1 MHEAYWERSMYRWI
15 PINNIADY
23 DELSKVLEY
32 EYAPKYV
39 VDRLKDSISS
49 GVGAVL
55 VETDYLDKDYRNTYY
70 NYYSKKGR
78 VYRTDCVRLH
88 FFDELVSFDD
98 GSFEINSP
106 DGKPQDHYFGYVVV
120 RPTLLATIG
129 RSLLSPDIRK
139 GARGHTIQS
148 KHKVHLLGRD
158 LEVWGFPSMDQHIDI
173 SVCAH
178 VACWSI
184 LRHYSERFATHRE
197 FLLHDVTMLAHPF
210 DPGGL
215 VPATGLGIDEAE
227 RVFHA
232 AGTFPLVVA
241 KDLVNPSPFYRQ
253 LLAYIESGFPLFI
266 AMDHRL
272 HAVVAL
278 GHAWKT
284 NPPKPSVPG
293 PRYAWDQVD
302 SVVVIDDNKLPYL
315 CISAQGSASA
325 IGQYS
330 AADFDRFIVPLPEKI
345 FYPADAVEKYA
356 IRFASAMSSKI
367 AVPPADQLIVR
378 YFITTQSAF
387 RRFVRENR
395 SQFDPVFIRAV
406 MQQPTPQ
413 FIWVVEYTSAQE
425 WAGGKI
431 IARAVLDATASLRDP
446 LPVWF
451 FHGRESAI
459 FFDRGTGGGPSTALS
474 LTAMAAP
481 LGRMEQNLRPIRS
494 R

>member
-1 MHEAYWERSMYRWI
+1 MYRWI

-49 GVGAVL
+49 GVRAVL
-55 VETDYLDKDYRNTYY
+55 VETDYLDKDYRSTYY

-241 KDLVNPSPFYRQ
+241 KDLVNRSCVENQ
-253 LLAYIESGFPLFI
+253 S
-266 AMDHRL
+266 
-272 HAVVAL
+272 
-278 GHAWKT
+278 
-284 NPPKPSVPG
+284 S
-293 PRYAWDQVD
+293 Q
-302 SVVVIDDNKLPYL
+302 
-315 CISAQGSASA
+315 AQ
-325 IGQYS
+325 
-330 AADFDRFIVPLPEKI
+330 RT
-345 FYPADAVEKYA
+345 
-356 IRFASAMSSKI
+356 R
-367 AVPPADQLIVR
+367 
-378 YFITTQSAF
+378 T
-387 RRFVRENR
+387 
-395 SQFDPVFIRAV
+395 
-406 MQQPTPQ
+406 
-413 FIWVVEYTSAQE
+413 
-425 WAGGKI
+425 
-431 IARAVLDATASLRDP
+431 SLRM
-446 LPVWF
+446 
-451 FHGRESAI
+451 GS
-459 FFDRGTGGGPSTALS
+459 G
-474 LTAMAAP
+474 
-481 LGRMEQNLRPIRS
+481 
-494 R
+494 

>member
-49 GVGAVL
+49 GVRAVL
-55 VETDYLDKDYRNTYY
+55 VETDYLDKDYRSTYY

-253 LLAYIESGFPLFI
+253 LLAY
-266 AMDHRL
+266 
-272 HAVVAL
+272 
-278 GHAWKT
+278 
-284 NPPKPSVPG
+284 
-293 PRYAWDQVD
+293 
-302 SVVVIDDNKLPYL
+302 L